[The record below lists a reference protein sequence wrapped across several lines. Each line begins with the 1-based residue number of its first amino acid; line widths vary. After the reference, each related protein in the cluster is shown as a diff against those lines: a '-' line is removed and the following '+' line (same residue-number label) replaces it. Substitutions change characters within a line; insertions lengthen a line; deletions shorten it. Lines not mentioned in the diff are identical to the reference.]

1 MSYSDNTFRLAIESS
16 SGPYIKIQI
25 LNLLKMCYGIPN
37 TYMLWISIH
46 YVYQCH
52 ISIMLVNYKILLK
65 QSIKQVCKV
74 VKMSGTVL
82 CD

>member
-1 MSYSDNTFRLAIESS
+1 
-16 SGPYIKIQI
+16 
-25 LNLLKMCYGIPN
+25 MCYGIPN
-37 TYMLWISIH
+37 TYMICISIH

-52 ISIMLVNYKILLK
+52 ISIALVDYKILLK

-74 VKMSGTVL
+74 VKIMVSVL